1 MHSNQHEQNKAWW
14 TDGIPAVKFLNDLW
28 LRQRSFDIQSYLG
41 VRVSRRHTLNVR
53 QKTTSTPTMKKIYL
67 IIGLL
72 MHAPLLKANP
82 TNLELL
88 QGFIENGKSLSN
100 ARGVT
105 FQLNADMEATD
116 EFIKTVDK
124 DQTRR
129 FTILSDHVIDAG
141 RYYTL
146 RKFSKESE
154 WNSKFEY
161 SWDGKRS
168 HETNYHDGK
177 DGIYSVSDK
186 DTDQIL
192 ALMVLEGLQFPYR
205 IFYPESAQTELL
217 YPTPNNLSSKISLDA
232 VKSVVEGWKVEVDPE
247 GGFSL
252 SCKVSEGHSYTLSFT
267 DNTFFPEKMEYISIP
282 DGYKYKYQI
291 NEWLDLSKVEGME
304 NSRYPKAMIV
314 KVYNLEDTLLAIK
327 NTKVSEFKAGQKI
340 KDDQFIIDPTDI
352 RYFQDH
358 EKNLFIDTHDNT
370 GIKLSE

>member
-1 MHSNQHEQNKAWW
+1 
-14 TDGIPAVKFLNDLW
+14 
-28 LRQRSFDIQSYLG
+28 
-41 VRVSRRHTLNVR
+41 
-53 QKTTSTPTMKKIYL
+53 
-67 IIGLL
+67 
-72 MHAPLLKANP
+72 MHAPFLKANP

-267 DNTFFPEKMEYISIP
+267 DNTFFPENYAEKMIKQAEESLNAYIAKQFSGVKHKSVVAYGTIYSEIVEYSNKSDIDLILMTSHRPELKDYLLGPNAARVARHAQTSI
-282 DGYKYKYQI
+282 
-291 NEWLDLSKVEGME
+291 
-304 NSRYPKAMIV
+304 MIV
-314 KVYNLEDTLLAIK
+314 RD
-327 NTKVSEFKAGQKI
+327 
-340 KDDQFIIDPTDI
+340 
-352 RYFQDH
+352 
-358 EKNLFIDTHDNT
+358 
-370 GIKLSE
+370 